1 MIISPS
7 MGLAQGYAPGEIIVK
22 MKGKALL
29 KSLAISNKLQV
40 TGKLGEASQGMGM
53 NLHHLSLKPGNDLAE
68 VVAEL
73 NQDPNVEYA
82 EPNFL
87 LGKFSTEQSP
97 QRLSAADVEVM
108 ANASGSNMVMT
119 SAAIHLEEAWSQ
131 GSSPSGPEVV
141 VAVIDTGLD
150 INHSVFSSTGAVWTN
165 SAEIPGN
172 GVDDDGNG
180 YIDDIHGW
188 NFYANTNNPYDDDGH
203 GTHVSGIILGVTQN
217 IIGSG
222 LPAARIRIMPL
233 KFLDGSGSGTTTDAI
248 RAIYYAVNNGAKILN
263 NSWGGGNYS
272 SALHEA
278 IAYAYTHEVF
288 FPAAAG
294 NAGGN
299 NDSQPMYPANYS
311 VPNVMSVAATN
322 SWDYLASFSNFGSH
336 SVHMG
341 SPGVSILST
350 FPGNTFGYSSGTSM
364 ATPFIA
370 GVAALVAMEADR
382 ITGYQI
388 KEIIAG
394 GGDTIGSLSGKT
406 ISSKR
411 LNAEGA
417 VLQAKASNNL
427 PSQPNYDLT
436 LDSSDRELASM
447 IGSGGAGCG
456 LVGKLRSSGGGRG
469 SGGPSERLP
478 FSVVALIITLLV
490 APAGLVAWL
499 RTRKMDGRDQ
509 RRFDRFLIDSQVRV
523 KLDGRELVGSVSC
536 ISLGGARLDINEMLQ
551 KGGAIKMTI
560 TGPDGQEQVDV
571 DGRVVWSED
580 NQSYGVQFQDTSES
594 ALSLISNWTRRLVR
608 EGN

>member
-1 MIISPS
+1 
-7 MGLAQGYAPGEIIVK
+7 
-22 MKGKALL
+22 
-29 KSLAISNKLQV
+29 
-40 TGKLGEASQGMGM
+40 
-53 NLHHLSLKPGNDLAE
+53 
-68 VVAEL
+68 
-73 NQDPNVEYA
+73 
-82 EPNFL
+82 
-87 LGKFSTEQSP
+87 
-97 QRLSAADVEVM
+97 
-108 ANASGSNMVMT
+108 
-119 SAAIHLEEAWSQ
+119 
-131 GSSPSGPEVV
+131 
-141 VAVIDTGLD
+141 
-150 INHSVFSSTGAVWTN
+150 
-165 SAEIPGN
+165 
-172 GVDDDGNG
+172 
-180 YIDDIHGW
+180 
-188 NFYANTNNPYDDDGH
+188 
-203 GTHVSGIILGVTQN
+203 
-217 IIGSG
+217 
-222 LPAARIRIMPL
+222 
-233 KFLDGSGSGTTTDAI
+233 
-248 RAIYYAVNNGAKILN
+248 
-263 NSWGGGNYS
+263 
-272 SALHEA
+272 
-278 IAYAYTHEVF
+278 
-288 FPAAAG
+288 
-294 NAGGN
+294 
-299 NDSQPMYPANYS
+299 MYPANYS